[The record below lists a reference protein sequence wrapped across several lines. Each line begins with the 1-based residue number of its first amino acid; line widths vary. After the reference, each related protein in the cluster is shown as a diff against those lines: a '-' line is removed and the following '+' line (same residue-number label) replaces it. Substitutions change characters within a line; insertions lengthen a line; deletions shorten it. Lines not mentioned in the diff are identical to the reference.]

1 MFELVGALGIG
12 LLTLQG
18 TKLLLARGIVLRS
31 RCKAGRDAKR
41 RPVQQRW
48 VRTEQEARRQ
58 QQPEQDS
65 ETERCWHR
73 QRDSIAKQSK
83 ESWWSVLEVS
93 PYAGADEIRRS
104 YLRKIKQSHPDRVV
118 RLAPEFLPWA
128 ERRSKALN
136 SAYAQAKH
144 ACGK

>member
-1 MFELVGALGIG
+1 MPNGDP
-12 LLTLQG
+12 
-18 TKLLLARGIVLRS
+18 
-31 RCKAGRDAKR
+31 CNNAGSAQNKSPD
-41 RPVQQRW
+41 VS
-48 VRTEQEARRQ
+48 
-58 QQPEQDS
+58 QQPEQES
-65 ETERCWHR
+65 EAERCWDR
-73 QRDSIAKQSK
+73 QRDWTAKQSK